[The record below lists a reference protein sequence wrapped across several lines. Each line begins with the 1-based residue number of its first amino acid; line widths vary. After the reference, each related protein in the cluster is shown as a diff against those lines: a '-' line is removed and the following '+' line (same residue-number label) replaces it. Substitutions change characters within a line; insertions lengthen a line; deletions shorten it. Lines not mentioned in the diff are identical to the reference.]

1 MKNLSKYTV
10 IGLTIMFLGLTACGD
25 SKSKTAENK
34 KSSSKMEESHKEG
47 ETEEVML
54 TAKQFDA
61 LQMKIDTL
69 QLRNMSGY
77 VEANG
82 QLEVPPQNEA
92 TITSVVGANV
102 VSIEVIEGDKVN
114 KGQTVA
120 YLSHPNII
128 EKQTD
133 YLNAYSNSQF
143 LKKEYERQKT
153 LYDAGV
159 GSGANFQ
166 KAEAEFQASRSMA
179 NGLEAQL
186 KQLSI
191 SASGVRKGT
200 IYQRVPLRSP
210 IEGFVQKVEVKTGQ
224 YVEPQTDLMEVVDT
238 HHVHADLMVFEKDVY
253 KVKEGQKVTFNV
265 QSIPGKELTAEIYSV
280 GKTFEQNPKALHVH
294 AEIENKEGNLI
305 PGMYIQGRI
314 QTDNSVT
321 RAIPESAIA
330 ADGNRFFVFSAEKEG
345 DSWAFIPIEVRKN
358 TKDGEWIAIDFLM
371 DQKPNTKYAFN
382 NAYYL
387 MAEMKKGEAE
397 HSH

>member
-1 MKNLSKYTV
+1 MKNVSNYMV
-10 IGLTIMFLGLTACGD
+10 IGLTIMLLGLTACGD
-25 SKSKTAENK
+25 SKSETAENK
-34 KSSSKMEESHKEG
+34 GNNPETEEAHSEG
-47 ETEEVML
+47 EAQEVML
-54 TAKQFDA
+54 TPQQYNA
-61 LQMKIDTL
+61 LQMKVDTL
-69 QLRNMSGY
+69 AQRNMSGY
-77 VEANG
+77 VQANG

-92 TITSVVGANV
+92 TITSVLGANV

-128 EKQTD
+128 QKQTD

-143 LKKEYERQKT
+143 LKKEFERQKT

-166 KAEAEFQASRSMA
+166 KAEAEYQASRSMA

-191 SASGVRKGT
+191 SASGVRNGT
-200 IYQRVPLRSP
+200 IYQRVALRSP
-210 IEGFVQKVEVKTGQ
+210 IEGFVQKVSIKTGQ
-224 YVEPQTDLMEVVDT
+224 YVEPQTDLMEIVDI

-280 GKTFEQNPKALHVH
+280 GKTFEQNPKAIHVH

-314 QTDNSVT
+314 QTDNT
-321 RAIPESAIA
+321 MTTAIPESAIA
-330 ADGNRFFVFSAEKEG
+330 ADGGKYYVFTAEKEG
-345 DSWAFIPIEVRKN
+345 DNWKFTPTEIAKGTQDNDWV
-358 TKDGEWIAIDFLM
+358 AIDFLN
-371 DQKPNTKYAFN
+371 KIEPNTKYAYN

-387 MAEMKKGEAE
+387 IAEMKKGELGDDD
-397 HSH
+397 